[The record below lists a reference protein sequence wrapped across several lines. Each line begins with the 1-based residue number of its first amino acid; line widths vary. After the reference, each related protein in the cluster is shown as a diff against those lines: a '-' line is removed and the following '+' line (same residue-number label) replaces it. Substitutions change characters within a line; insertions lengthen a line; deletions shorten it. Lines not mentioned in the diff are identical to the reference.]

1 MKYRCKVCGEII
13 EQNTLC
19 PFCGSGSDQIEVF
32 EDDSEESNE
41 KTYVCM
47 NCGYETTNELY
58 CDNCGSTNLMDSEV
72 AKNIEV
78 TVNDEENNV
87 DSVEDFASNE
97 DNEEENEEFSE
108 DNANSDDTVEESELN
123 EDMYEEEAEDYEKNY
138 EEAKD
143 EKESSENFD
152 ESEDET
158 EETYENDEVTEEEPE
173 SFEES
178 KEEQDESFGEE
189 FEEPVEE
196 VSEEVNEELEE
207 ASEET
212 DLFEDFPVEETEE
225 KLEEKSVEKKAENI
239 KNPSNL
245 NYLLKIYGY
254 LYRKDYDLAEKFKKY
269 LDRYILDEAIE
280 LSDNFE
286 LNVEECDD
294 EFIKDILKQFIK

>member
-19 PFCGSGSDQIEVF
+19 PFCGCGSDQIEVF

-47 NCGYETTNELY
+47 QCGYETTNELY

-78 TVNDEENNV
+78 SVNDEENNA

-97 DNEEENEEFSE
+97 DNKVENEDFSE
-108 DNANSDDTVEESELN
+108 DSANNDNVVEENELN

-138 EEAKD
+138 EEAED

-196 VSEEVNEELEE
+196 VNEELEE
-207 ASEET
+207 TSEET

-225 KLEEKSVEKKAENI
+225 KLEEKVVEKEAENV
-239 KNPSNL
+239 KNPANL

-280 LSDNFE
+280 LSANFE

-294 EFIKDILKQFIK
+294 DFVKDILKQFIK

>member
-78 TVNDEENNV
+78 TVNDKENNA

-97 DNEEENEEFSE
+97 DFEEENKEFSE
-108 DNANSDDTVEESELN
+108 DNANSDDVVEESELN

-138 EEAKD
+138 EEAED
-143 EKESSENFD
+143 EEESSENYD
-152 ESEDET
+152 ETEDEK
-158 EETYENDEVTEEEPE
+158 EETYENDEVTEEKPE

-189 FEEPVEE
+189 FEKPV
-196 VSEEVNEELEE
+196 EEVNEELEE

-225 KLEEKSVEKKAENI
+225 KLEEKVVEKEAENV
-239 KNPSNL
+239 KNTANL

-280 LSDNFE
+280 LSVNFE